1 MGHPAPMQRGGRRA
15 PCARLVGTEAGAHS
29 TTPSRRLSLS
39 LSHTHIHI
47 LAHMVSSGTPVF
59 LFLVVNMYTLYIRAE
74 GAPWLAN
81 SSSSIRGGLRGAEVP
96 PEAAED
102 PAEVPPMTSI
112 FAAAAASTES
122 EYAAVAAAASSDSNK
137 RTRQAYGDADDESKR
152 AKTEG
157 GGDGNEAQAEDDEG
171 ADPLPCQPPTQG
183 PPAFSP
189 HGSAFPEG
197 QVCRKAC
204 VLRPKPSER
213 P

>member
-157 GGDGNEAQAEDDEG
+157 GGDGNGGGRGGHRAAAQRHCDFTV
-171 ADPLPCQPPTQG
+171 PTQ
-183 PPAFSP
+183 
-189 HGSAFPEG
+189 
-197 QVCRKAC
+197 R
-204 VLRPKPSER
+204 
-213 P
+213 

>member
-1 MGHPAPMQRGGRRA
+1 M
-15 PCARLVGTEAGAHS
+15 
-29 TTPSRRLSLS
+29 
-39 LSHTHIHI
+39 
-47 LAHMVSSGTPVF
+47 
-59 LFLVVNMYTLYIRAE
+59 
-74 GAPWLAN
+74 
-81 SSSSIRGGLRGAEVP
+81 
-96 PEAAED
+96 
-102 PAEVPPMTSI
+102 
-112 FAAAAASTES
+112 
-122 EYAAVAAAASSDSNK
+122 VAAAASSDSNK

-189 HGSAFPEG
+189 HGSAPPEG